1 MAPDAEKLRQRRK
14 VDDDGDEP
22 TESVAGERVCP
33 VNALKGDEIC
43 IDGIIYD
50 ISDFDH
56 PGGESIKVM
65 SGNDVT
71 IQYKMIHPYHTQKHL
86 EKLKRVGKVTD
97 FTCE

>member
-14 VDDDGDEP
+14 LVDDGP
-22 TESVAGERVCP
+22 TESAAGGERLCS
-33 VNALKGDEIC
+33 VNALEGDEIC

-71 IQYKMIHPYHTQKHL
+71 IQYKMIHPYHTNKHL